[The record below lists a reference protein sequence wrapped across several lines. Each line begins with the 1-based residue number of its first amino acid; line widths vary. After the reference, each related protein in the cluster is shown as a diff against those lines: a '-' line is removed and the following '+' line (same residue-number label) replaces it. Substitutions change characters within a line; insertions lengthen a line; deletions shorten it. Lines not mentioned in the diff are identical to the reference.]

1 MTMDTN
7 DFEKYENLLH
17 EYERKFTEAFC
28 NLSEK
33 RWEDSTKEYAK
44 MTNSLLDKKIIW
56 LRFLISTIA
65 VVFGILVSLGSK
77 NIHHIQS
84 RLFYALGAILLS
96 LSILTLAI
104 CVFGELYYLRKV
116 RDSFLE
122 ESYKALLEK
131 RKPKLVSAPTKRIF
145 EICELSGYI
154 CASLALISL
163 CVYMILQVLFP

>member
-1 MTMDTN
+1 MKAP

-17 EYERKFTEAFC
+17 EYERKFTEDI
-28 NLSEK
+28 NNISEK
-33 RWEDSTKEYAK
+33 RWEQSTKEYAK
-44 MTNSLLDKKIIW
+44 MTNSLLEKKIIW
-56 LRFLISTIA
+56 LRFLISTIS

-104 CVFGELYYLRKV
+104 SVFGELYYLGKA
-116 RDSFLE
+116 RDLFLE

-131 RKPKLVSAPTKRIF
+131 RKPKLVSAPTKRVF

-154 CASLALISL
+154 CSALALISL
-163 CVYMILQVLFP
+163 CIYMFLQVLFP